1 MMTSKWGQHVACA
14 VGLLLVLN
22 ATAFAQGARR
32 GEVSGSIKDD
42 TGAAL
47 PGVSVTVTSP
57 ALQVPQVVAVSDE
70 RGEYR
75 VIDLPPG
82 TFRVQYELAGFGTLV
97 REGIVLTSGFVAKVD
112 VVLKVATLSE
122 TVTVSGESPVVD
134 VTTTRGG
141 ATVSNELIETIPG
154 NNNYRDVMLMVG
166 GMQPNNAPLTGGESA
181 QALGFNGVA
190 YGTGIGSANVE
201 GMRMMNFQPANFS
214 AYEEVDV
221 KTFGNTADV
230 DQPGANVQLVVKS
243 GGNQFHG
250 RYNNI
255 FQSDKFASDNVDDR
269 LRAQGLT
276 KGDSVIRFNDFTADL
291 GGRIVRD
298 KLWFYGSFRE
308 SRNKFTSTGFVTGP
322 GPDGVYQTGDEP
334 SAFPKDR
341 TRGGVGKLSYQMN
354 AQNRFVFLWHEN
366 NDHYAAYY
374 TRYSPLESSAVQ
386 NQLGREVKPIEWNG
400 TLNSRWVVSAFY
412 GRSRFSA
419 YRIPTVQFTQ
429 GAPSTTDLATQQ
441 NTGPVFNNNY
451 PGASYLPRD
460 QYAGSVSYLPAKT
473 MLGSHSFQA
482 GYKAMLAQYNSVF
495 PGGGPESDCKPG
507 SQVCPALTGFGEY
520 QLVFDTIN
528 GVPHTGTQIN
538 VKTFPVKGAADEDL
552 YSAYVMDSW
561 RPTNRLTMNLGVRWE
576 RNYYWVEA
584 TSRTATT
591 PVGFVEPI
599 GADVAASYPKFTV
612 NDWRGFL
619 PRLGAAYDLSGD
631 GKTVI
636 KGTYGQFYPDLQVN
650 SYAPGFIPAN
660 VLTYSY
666 RWTDRNND
674 KLYQPGEVNLSTSG
688 ADFLSLSGG
697 TTNIPNPNL
706 KLTRN
711 DEASGSLERQLGQGF
726 AIRGLF
732 VFKRVVN
739 NFQTANILRP
749 ASVWDQKFT
758 RQDPGPDGVLGNGD
772 DGPMLTIY
780 DYNPAYRGAAFVK
793 NMNVN
798 ADPNRN
804 DKYKSIEVQLTKR
817 PSGRWYANTSILAT
831 YNDVFRCQNVATS
844 CARTVT
850 TPNDNLFP
858 EGKFWD
864 VTYLLA
870 GGYNLPGGFLVSS
883 LTQMYNGLARQRVN
897 IFRAVDP
904 AGGARFPSSNTLQ
917 LPVEPQG
924 GTKAPARIL
933 SNLRL
938 NKDIKLAAS
947 RKVSLSLDAFNVFN
961 SNVAW
966 GATNSQNGFGVI
978 GLSDVSGPTYNNTLT
993 IVQPRMI
1000 RFNTAFEF

>member
-1 MMTSKWGQHVACA
+1 MMTSKWGQCVACA
-14 VGLLLVLN
+14 LGLVLVLN
-22 ATAFAQGARR
+22 VAAFAQGVRR
-32 GEVSGSIKDD
+32 GEIAGSIKDD

-47 PGVSVTVTSP
+47 PGVTITVTSP
-57 ALQVPQVVAVSDE
+57 ALQVPSVTGVSDG
-70 RGEYR
+70 RGDYR
-75 VIDLPPG
+75 IIELPPG
-82 TFRVQYELAGFGTLV
+82 TYRVQYELSGFGTLM
-97 REGIVLTSGFVAKVD
+97 REGIVLTTGFAARLD
-112 VVLKVATLSE
+112 TVLKVATLAE

-141 ATVSNELIETIPG
+141 ATVSQELLETIPG

-255 FQSDKFASDNVDDR
+255 FQNDKFSSDNIDDK
-269 LRAQGLT
+269 LRAQGVT
-276 KGDSVIRFNDFTADL
+276 KGDSVVYFNDFTADF
-291 GGRIVRD
+291 GGRIIRD
-298 KLWFYGSFRE
+298 KLWFYGSFRD
-308 SRNKFTSTGFVTGP
+308 SHNKFTSFGFVQGP
-322 GPDGVYQTGDEP
+322 GPDGVYQTGDEQT
-334 SAFPKDR
+334 AYPKDR

-354 AQNRFVFLWHEN
+354 AANRFVFLWHEN

-374 TRYSPLESSAVQ
+374 TRFSPLESSAVQ
-386 NQLGREVKPIEWNG
+386 NQLGREIKPIEWNG
-400 TLNSRWVVSAFY
+400 TLSNRWVVNMFY
-412 GRSRFSA
+412 GQSRFAA
-419 YRIPTVQFTQ
+419 YRIPTVPFAPGT
-429 GAPSTTDLATQQ
+429 PSTTDLTTQQ

-451 PGASYLPRD
+451 PGASHLPR
-460 QYAGSVSYLPAKT
+460 QQFAGSLSYLPAKSL
-473 MLGSHSFQA
+473 LGSHSFQS
-482 GYKAMLAQYNSVF
+482 GYRMMRAKYDKVY
-495 PGGGPESDCKPG
+495 PGGGPEVKCKPG
-507 SQVCPALTGFGEY
+507 FQVCPALSGFGEY

-528 GVPHTGTQIN
+528 GQPHTGTQIN
-538 VKTFPVKGAADEDL
+538 VKTFPVKGSSEEDQ
-552 YSAYVMDSW
+552 YSAYLMDGW
-561 RPTNRLTMNLGVRWE
+561 RPTSRVTLNLGVRWE
-576 RNYYWVEA
+576 RNYYWVPPSTRA
-584 TSRTATT
+584 PNT
-591 PVGFVEPI
+591 PVGFVEAI
-599 GADVAASYPKFTV
+599 GTELPTSFAKFVV
-612 NDWRGFL
+612 NDWKGFL
-619 PRLGAAYDLSGD
+619 PRLGAAYDMSGD
-631 GKTVI
+631 GKTVV
-636 KGTYGQFYPDLQVN
+636 KATYGQFYPDLQAN
-650 SYAPGFIPAN
+650 SYADGFTPSS

-666 RWTDRNND
+666 RWADRNND
-674 KLYQPGEVNLSTSG
+674 KRYQPGEVNLSTSG

-697 TTNIPNPNL
+697 TTQIPNPNL
-706 KLTRN
+706 RLTRT
-711 DEASGSLERQLGQGF
+711 DESSASLERQLGQGF

-732 VFKRVVN
+732 VYKRVID

-749 ASVWDQKFT
+749 QSVWDQAF
-758 RQDPGPDGVLGNGD
+758 RRLDPGPDGNLGTKD
-772 DGPMLTIY
+772 DGQTLTIY
-780 DYNPAYRGAAFVK
+780 DYNPAFRGAAFVK

-798 ADPNRN
+798 ADSNRH

-817 PSGRWYANTSILAT
+817 PAGRWYANTSILAT
-831 YNDVFRCQNVATS
+831 SNDVFRCQNVATS

-870 GGYNLPGGFLVSS
+870 GGYNLPRGFLVSS
-883 LTQMYNGLARQRVN
+883 LTQMYNGLARQRVV

-924 GTKAPARIL
+924 GTKGPVRIL

-938 NKDIKLAAS
+938 AKDVRLAPS
-947 RKVSLSLDAFNVFN
+947 RKLTLSLDSFNVFN

-993 IVQPRMI
+993 IVQPRML
-1000 RFNTAFEF
+1000 RFNVGFEF

>member
-1 MMTSKWGQHVACA
+1 MTGKWGQHVACA
-14 VGLLLVLN
+14 VGLLLVLS
-22 ATAFAQGARR
+22 AAAFAQGARR

-57 ALQVPQVVAVSDE
+57 ALQVPQVVGVSDE

-141 ATVSNELIETIPG
+141 TTVSSELIETIPG

-190 YGTGIGSANVE
+190 YGSGVGSANVE

-214 AYEEVDV
+214 AYQEVDV

-255 FQSDKFASDNVDDR
+255 YQSDNFASDNIDDR
-269 LRAQGLT
+269 LRAQGVT
-276 KGDSVIRFNDFTADL
+276 KGDSVVFFNDFTADL
-291 GGRIVRD
+291 GGRIIRD

-308 SRNKFTSTGFVTGP
+308 SRTKVTSFGFVTGP
-322 GPDGVYQTGDEP
+322 GPDGVFQTGDEP
-334 SAFPKDR
+334 TAFPKDR

-374 TRYSPLESSAVQ
+374 TRFSPLESSAVQ
-386 NQLGREVKPIEWNG
+386 NQLGREVKPIEWSG
-400 TLNSRWVVSAFY
+400 TLTNRWVANMFY
-412 GRSRFSA
+412 GRSRFAA
-419 YRIPTVQFTQ
+419 YRYPTVPFAKGT
-429 GAPSTTDLATQQ
+429 PSTNDLTTQQ

-451 PGASYLPRD
+451 PGASYLPR
-460 QYAGSVSYLPAKT
+460 QQFSGSLSYLPART
-473 MLGSHSFQA
+473 MLGSHSFQG
-482 GYKAMLAQYNSVF
+482 GYRMMLADYDKVF

-507 SQVCPALTGFGEY
+507 FEVCPALTGFGEY
-520 QLVFDTIN
+520 QLIFDTIN
-528 GVPHTGTQIN
+528 NVPHSGTQIN
-538 VKTFPVKGAADEDL
+538 VKTFPVKGSSAEDQ
-552 YSAYVMDSW
+552 YSAYLMDSW
-561 RPTNRLTMNLGVRWE
+561 RPTNRLTLNLGVRWE
-576 RNYYWVEA
+576 RNHYWVPA
-584 TSRTATT
+584 STRAPST
-591 PVGFVEPI
+591 PFGFVEAI
-599 GADVAASYPKFTV
+599 GTDLPTSFSKFDV
-612 NDWRGFL
+612 NDWKGFL
-619 PRLGAAYDLSGD
+619 PRFGVAYDISGD
-631 GKTVI
+631 GRTVV
-636 KGTYGQFYPDLQVN
+636 KGTYGQFYADLQAN
-650 SYAPGFIPAN
+650 SYADGFTPSS

-666 RWTDRNND
+666 RWADRNND

-688 ADFLSLSGG
+688 LDFLSVSGG
-697 TTNIPNPNL
+697 TTQIPNPDL
-706 KLTRN
+706 KLTRT

-726 AIRGLF
+726 AIRGLY
-732 VFKRVVN
+732 VYKRVVN

-749 ASVWDQKFT
+749 PSVWDQRFQ
-758 RQDPGPDGVLGNGD
+758 RADPGPDGVLGNGD
-772 DGPMLTIY
+772 DGPMLTIF

-798 ADPNRN
+798 ADPDRN
-804 DKYKSIEVQLTKR
+804 DSYKSIEVQLTKR

-831 YNDVFRCQNVATS
+831 YNHVFRCQNVATS

-858 EGKFWD
+858 DGKFWD

-870 GGYNLPGGFLVSS
+870 GGYNLPKGFLISS

-897 IFRAVDP
+897 IFRAADP
-904 AGGARFPSSNTLQ
+904 AGGARFPSSNQLQ
-917 LPVEPQG
+917 LPVESQG
-924 GTKAPARIL
+924 DTKAPKRII
-933 SNLRL
+933 SNIRFGKDVRL
-938 NKDIKLAAS
+938 ADQRKLTFS
-947 RKVSLSLDAFNVFN
+947 VDGFNMFN

-993 IVQPRMI
+993 IVQPRMF
-1000 RFNTAFEF
+1000 RFNVGFEF